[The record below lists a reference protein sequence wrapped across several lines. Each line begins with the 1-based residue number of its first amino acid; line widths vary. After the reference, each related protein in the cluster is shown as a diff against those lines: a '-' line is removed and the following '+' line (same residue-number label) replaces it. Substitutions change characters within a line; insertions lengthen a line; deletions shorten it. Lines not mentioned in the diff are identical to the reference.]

1 MSGWR
6 ATVPTE
12 RLFGDPRFLMLD
24 EADQALLLR
33 LYARCDK
40 WGRGPAHPNVLAVH
54 LCLMRR
60 DVREQL
66 DRLGAFV
73 DVYAVAGHDYYEIR
87 DYDADAM
94 RETLRKRGPSNYPG
108 RPDAGPGVVG
118 VDNQAGLTPQKSD
131 TQAGLTHSKVDT
143 QAGRASAKPEPKA
156 GPALQKTD
164 PNAGL
169 TPQKTGVQSA
179 LVRARQRSE
188 SGERERDER
197 SEAGLT
203 PAEPPPASP
212 APPAWTP
219 PPWPTPEHERAAE
232 RFVAAIR
239 ERTGHPAPYKPSALA
254 ELAVE
259 HAAHFVA
266 AVAEAE
272 RLGVGWKG
280 WHVQQPRN
288 WLRTLCVQAAE
299 ESTRKR
305 RAPPPSPE
313 PPVLVNG
320 MPPITDAEREAYEQL
335 VATSPFPKFV
345 AERERRARLKA
356 EQAQETA

>member
-24 EADQALLLR
+24 EGDQALLLR

-73 DVYAVAGHDYYEIR
+73 DVYTVAGHDYYEIR

-94 RETLRKRGPSNYPG
+94 RETLRKRGPSNYPA
-108 RPDAGPGVVG
+108 RLDSSEAGPGVVN
-118 VDNQAGLTPQKSD
+118 VDAQAGLTPQKTD
-131 TQAGLTHSKVDT
+131 TQAGLAPTKVDS
-143 QAGRASAKPEPKA
+143 QAGLASAKAEPKA
-156 GPALQKTD
+156 GPAPQKTD
-164 PNAGL
+164 PKAGL
-169 TPQKTGVQSA
+169 TPQKTGGQSA

-188 SGERERDER
+188 SGARERDEH

-203 PAEPPPASP
+203 PAEPLPASP

-259 HAAHFVA
+259 HSAHFVA

-299 ESTRKR
+299 ESDRKR
-305 RAPPPSPE
+305 RAPPAPPPPPE

-320 MPPITDAEREAYEQL
+320 LPPITDAEREAYKQL
-335 VATSPFPKFV
+335 MG
-345 AERERRARLKA
+345 ERERRAKLHA
-356 EQAQETA
+356 EQQGAT

>member
-1 MSGWR
+1 M
-6 ATVPTE
+6 TPTE
-12 RLFGDPRFLMLD
+12 RRWRPVPVERACRDDRAIGLSAPDRALY
-24 EADQALLLR
+24 LLLFLACDDRGNFARADRPLR
-33 LYARCDK
+33 LRIAWFEPGLGAALKRLA
-40 WGRGPAHPNVLAVH
+40 GAGLVLLYTVDGLELGH
-54 LCLMRR
+54 LV
-60 DVREQL
+60 DY
-66 DRLGAFV
+66 DRLVALSWQKDLAYPEPPAKADTVSGTVGGDGVA
-73 DVYAVAGHDYYEIR
+73 DGAGHR
-87 DYDADAM
+87 V
-94 RETLRKRGPSNYPG
+94 RGRSHKT
-108 RPDAGPGVVG
+108 V
-118 VDNQAGLTPQKSD
+118 SD
-131 TQAGLTHSKVDT
+131 TVSGTVSDTVGGDGVGHRVTPPSSPPSSSPPTPPLSPSPTPPTPDRPET
-143 QAGRASAKPEPKA
+143 QARVSA
-156 GPALQKTD
+156 
-164 PNAGL
+164 
-169 TPQKTGVQSA
+169 
-179 LVRARQRSE
+179 RARVQ
-188 SGERERDER
+188 
-197 SEAGLT
+197 
-203 PAEPPPASP
+203 EPVEG
-212 APPAWTP
+212 PAWTP

-280 WHVQQPRN
+280 WHVAQPRN

-305 RAPPPSPE
+305 RAPPPPPE

-335 VATSPFPKFV
+335 VATSPFPKFA

-356 EQAQETA
+356 EQAQETI